1 MERRQTILV
10 IKKYYDPGNS
20 FTDNLEKSGYH
31 TMSLSNHSEILDVL
45 VQTPVDMIII
55 GITTTV
61 EFCESLM
68 RQLRKRNISVPIIA
82 VSAFPDIRGKQAL
95 MDLGLKDWISRPF
108 DMEYVRQRVA
118 ELLCP

>member
-1 MERRQTILV
+1 
-10 IKKYYDPGNS
+10 
-20 FTDNLEKSGYH
+20 
-31 TMSLSNHSEILDVL
+31 MSLSNHSEILDAL
-45 VQTPVDMIII
+45 LQAPVDMIIV